1 MKPIALIV
9 GALAMAVL
17 PGVAGDAGQWNRVR
31 RLHAGTRIAIDL
43 SDQRRVEGRFARAS
57 EADLTYQASRE
68 ITVSLADIIRVS
80 RRPRLSRTVRTLLGA
95 AIGLGASGQNLAPH
109 AT

>member
-43 SDQRRVEGRFARAS
+43 SDQRRVEGRLARAS
-57 EADLTYQASRE
+57 EADLTYNASRE
-68 ITVSLADIIRVS
+68 TTVSGPDTILAGVD
-80 RRPRLSRTVRTLLGA
+80 RTGPPSCQASQRQLGDSTQV
-95 AIGLGASGQNLAPH
+95 IPVLN
-109 AT
+109 